1 MQIERNPFDKMYS
14 GIVTLNTAVARN
26 GLTFLSTGYLN
37 LATDKSELQS
47 IRSNSFCY
55 IYYPDLDREHY
66 LVPSASNPDLLI
78 PTRERAIVDYIKL
91 QENYGDEGI
100 LIESLQTY
108 LADYSIDLPK
118 LYEVAA
124 FLKLPREELDYWLNE
139 ARAESYMS
147 EG

>member
-1 MQIERNPFDKMYS
+1 MILYPYDNILNGVM
-14 GIVTLNTAVARN
+14 TLSSAANRV
-26 GLTFLSTGYLN
+26 GLCYFNSWFLD
-37 LATDKSELQS
+37 LATDNYELDG
-47 IRSNSFCY
+47 IRFPMCRY